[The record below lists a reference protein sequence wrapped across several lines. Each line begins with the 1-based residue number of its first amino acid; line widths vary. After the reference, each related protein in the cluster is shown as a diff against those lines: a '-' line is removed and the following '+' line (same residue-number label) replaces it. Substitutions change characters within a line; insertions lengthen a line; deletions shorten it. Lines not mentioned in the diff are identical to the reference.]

1 MAEAS
6 RLNVGEEN
14 DMGEVRLKE
23 DLRCAEE
30 SGEQALASLYA
41 VRAKLNSAK
50 KWGILDI
57 FGGNLISSYVKHS
70 KINEVEGLIEQSR
83 MKLTDFQKTLR
94 GVEIPAE
101 LKMEV
106 SSFLTFADFAFDNPV
121 TDYLVQTKLQTLGE
135 EVEDT
140 IQLMETLLEHIR
152 EQLEKG
158 IETNMSL
165 SNNHRATILFRIF
178 YAGADAIQGESLLSI
193 RQYPVKT

>member
-1 MAEAS
+1 
-6 RLNVGEEN
+6 
-14 DMGEVRLKE
+14 MGEVRLKE

-101 LKMEV
+101 LKMEDRKSV
-106 SSFLTFADFAFDNPV
+106 V
-121 TDYLVQTKLQTLGE
+121 
-135 EVEDT
+135 
-140 IQLMETLLEHIR
+140 
-152 EQLEKG
+152 
-158 IETNMSL
+158 
-165 SNNHRATILFRIF
+165 
-178 YAGADAIQGESLLSI
+178 
-193 RQYPVKT
+193 

>member
-1 MAEAS
+1 M
-6 RLNVGEEN
+6 
-14 DMGEVRLKE
+14 
-23 DLRCAEE
+23 
-30 SGEQALASLYA
+30 
-41 VRAKLNSAK
+41 
-50 KWGILDI
+50 
-57 FGGNLISSYVKHS
+57 KHS

-140 IQLMETLLEHIR
+140 IQLMETLLERIR
-152 EQLEKG
+152 EQ
-158 IETNMSL
+158 
-165 SNNHRATILFRIF
+165 
-178 YAGADAIQGESLLSI
+178 
-193 RQYPVKT
+193 

>member
-1 MAEAS
+1 MTDVMIEVFFCIGDCLQFRKVSFSASDDYFIWAFFMAEAS

-23 DLRCAEE
+23 DLRCAD
-30 SGEQALASLYA
+30 
-41 VRAKLNSAK
+41 
-50 KWGILDI
+50 GIMVARGDL
-57 FGGNLISSYVKHS
+57 
-70 KINEVEGLIEQSR
+70 
-83 MKLTDFQKTLR
+83 

-152 EQLEKG
+152 EQ
-158 IETNMSL
+158 
-165 SNNHRATILFRIF
+165 
-178 YAGADAIQGESLLSI
+178 
-193 RQYPVKT
+193 

>member
-121 TDYLVQTKLQTLGE
+121 TDCLVQTKLQTLGE
-135 EVEDT
+135 EVVDT

-152 EQLEKG
+152 EQ
-158 IETNMSL
+158 
-165 SNNHRATILFRIF
+165 
-178 YAGADAIQGESLLSI
+178 
-193 RQYPVKT
+193 

>member
-1 MAEAS
+1 
-6 RLNVGEEN
+6 
-14 DMGEVRLKE
+14 MGEVRLKE

-41 VRAKLNSAK
+41 VR
-50 KWGILDI
+50 ILDI

-152 EQLEKG
+152 EQ
-158 IETNMSL
+158 
-165 SNNHRATILFRIF
+165 
-178 YAGADAIQGESLLSI
+178 
-193 RQYPVKT
+193 

>member
-1 MAEAS
+1 
-6 RLNVGEEN
+6 
-14 DMGEVRLKE
+14 MGEVRLKE

-106 SSFLTFADFAFDNPV
+106 SSFLTFADLLLITQLQITLYRRNCRH
-121 TDYLVQTKLQTLGE
+121 LVRRSR
-135 EVEDT
+135 
-140 IQLMETLLEHIR
+140 IR
-152 EQLEKG
+152 F
-158 IETNMSL
+158 S
-165 SNNHRATILFRIF
+165 
-178 YAGADAIQGESLLSI
+178 
-193 RQYPVKT
+193 